1 MGNYKNF
8 VIPTIN
14 VNDDRVTIGAIKKD
28 NLSYVKEGDL
38 LCSFET
44 SKANEEY
51 KAEIPGYLVW
61 HTKAFD
67 TVKVGSLFC
76 TIYEAEEDAKTAIE
90 DKKSTST
97 KEITVKASK
106 KAIEYA
112 ASLGFDIN
120 LIQKDGLVKTADID
134 EYIASHGNEATDKIE
149 APVKSTGYKSNDVVL
164 VGGGG
169 LALMIIDAINAS
181 RYYNILG
188 IVDDYAKKG
197 DFVYGYEVLG
207 NIKDTLSD
215 LYTKG
220 LRLVINCIGGMA
232 SNIDDPLF
240 TARQR
245 VAEELRS
252 MGFLLPNVIHPRAIL
267 EPTCKLGEGNVILA
281 GANIGSKAII
291 GDNCYINTNTM
302 ISHECVLGNGV
313 RIAPGAILAGRIT
326 VGDNTLVGMGS
337 TVYMNVKIGKNVI
350 IYNGVNVF
358 SNVADEKVVTDI
370 KITPPQW
377 SKILINSNFRY
388 ISRRVTLLLVNTYAA

>member
-14 VNDDRVTIGAIKKD
+14 VNDDRVTIGAIKKE

-51 KAEIPGYLVW
+51 KAEISGFIVW

-76 TIYEAEEDAKTAIE
+76 TIYEAEDDAKAAIE
-90 DKKSTST
+90 SKKTTST

-134 EYIASHGNEATDKIE
+134 EYIASHKNEKAEVNKIE
-149 APVKSTGYKSNDVVL
+149 APTKKASYKSNDVVL

-169 LALMIIDAINAS
+169 LALMVIDAIKAS
-181 RYYNILG
+181 CYYNILG
-188 IVDDYAKKG
+188 IVDDCAKKG
-197 DFVYGYEVLG
+197 DLVCGYEVMG
-207 NIKDTLSD
+207 NIKDTLTE

-232 SNIDDPLF
+232 SSIEDPLF

-245 VAEELRS
+245 VAEDLKN
-252 MGFLLPNVIHPRAIL
+252 MGFLLPNVIHPKAIL

-281 GANIGSKAII
+281 GANIGSKAVV

-302 ISHECVLGNGV
+302 VSHECVLGNGV

-337 TVYMNVKIGKNVI
+337 TVYMDVKIGKNVI

-358 SNVADEKVVTDI
+358 SNVADEKVVADI
-370 KITPPQW
+370 KFPPPPIGLK
-377 SKILINSNFRY
+377 S
-388 ISRRVTLLLVNTYAA
+388 